1 MAKKAKRLVSEKLY
15 TAIDCRRLLHIALFS
30 TGTYPEPRSHRIP
43 LREHLHHYAISALP
57 GGAVRIF
64 VAAFARCACD
74 REVAS
79 SCGDLLAFSCVWCC
93 GSRLGSTRTPR

>member
-1 MAKKAKRLVSEKLY
+1 MFANREA
-15 TAIDCRRLLHIALFS
+15 TLLPDVGILSCDYDPFA
-30 TGTYPEPRSHRIP
+30 IP
-43 LREHLHHYAISALP
+43 LREHLHHYAISALL

-74 REVAS
+74 REVAG
-79 SCGDLLAFSCVWCC
+79 SCGDLLAFSCVWRC

>member
-1 MAKKAKRLVSEKLY
+1 MFANRE
-15 TAIDCRRLLHIALFS
+15 AILLPGVGILSCDYDPFA
-30 TGTYPEPRSHRIP
+30 IP
-43 LREHLHHYAISALP
+43 LHEHLHHYAISGLL

-64 VAAFARCACD
+64 VAALARCACG

-79 SCGDLLAFSCVWCC
+79 SCGGLPAFSCVWRC